1 MINETIQYNAARAY
15 WRGFKIHLSRFTE
28 IFLKSKGKAI
38 IKKKNDWLCT
48 TSFGKGCI
56 TM

>member
-15 WRGFKIHLSRFTE
+15 WRGFKTHLSRFTE

-38 IKKKNDWLCT
+38 IKKKNDWLCI
-48 TSFGKGCI
+48 TSTC
-56 TM
+56 